1 MRTRSR
7 TLKWSRCG
15 KRSEI
20 HYYLTSIPNHYL
32 IKSKMSRAI
41 NWCFTTNNYNDQHIL
56 RLRSLYEDDNCNYI
70 VFGKEVGEQ
79 GTPHLQGFCCFKKR
93 KTFNQVKALIPDS
106 HLSVAKGSA
115 AQNKKYCSK
124 EGDWTEYGDIPSCQG
139 KRTDLDE
146 LVATIKE
153 GTRCKRVLYEQHR
166 EVCAKYPRFVQ
177 EYLTLTQPE
186 PPVEDHPLHEWQ
198 RILDTKLKGAPND
211 REIVFVVDRT
221 GGNGKTWFAK
231 QWVSKD
237 DKSQYLEMGKKAD
250 MAYALNPEITT
261 LFVNCTRQQVEFLN
275 YSFLESVKDGM
286 VFSTKYESGIKKMQ
300 KCHVVVMMNQ
310 DPDREKLSQDRYKI
324 IDI

>member
-1 MRTRSR
+1 MHII
-7 TLKWSRCG
+7 L
-15 KRSEI
+15 
-20 HYYLTSIPNHYL
+20 
-32 IKSKMSRAI
+32 KMSQSK

-56 RLRSLYEDDNCNYI
+56 RLRSLYTDDKVNYI
-70 VFGKEVGEQ
+70 VWGKEIGEQ
-79 GTPHLQGFCCFKKR
+79 GTPHLQGYVVLKKR
-93 KTFNQVKALIPDS
+93 ARLTGVRKLIADS
-106 HLSVAKGSA
+106 HLSVAKGSP
-115 AQNKKYCSK
+115 AQNQTYCTK
-124 EGDWTEYGDIPSCQG
+124 EEDFEEFGDLPGGQG
-139 KRTDLDE
+139 SRSDLDE
-146 LVATIKE
+146 LVTAIKE
-153 GTRCKRVLYEQHR
+153 GTRNKRELYEQHR
-166 EVCAKYPRFVQ
+166 KVCAKYPRFVQ

-186 PPVEDHPLHEWQ
+186 PPVEEHTLHDWQ
-198 RILDTKLKGAPND
+198 SVLEAKLKRAPND
-211 REIVFVVDRT
+211 REIVFVVDKT

-310 DPDREKLSQDRYKI
+310 DPDREKLSNDRYKI
-324 IDI
+324 IEI